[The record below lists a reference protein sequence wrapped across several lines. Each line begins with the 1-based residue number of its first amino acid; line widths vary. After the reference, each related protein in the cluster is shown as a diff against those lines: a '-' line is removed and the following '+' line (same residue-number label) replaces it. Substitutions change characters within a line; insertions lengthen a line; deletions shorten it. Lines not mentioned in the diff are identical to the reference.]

1 MCFFKINAPCLQA
14 PAVGVINWN
23 VKPGDIVESGQVLGE
38 VVNIEDPFA
47 PRTPIRTRTGGI
59 VFGMRSHKLS
69 VPGTIMIK
77 VAGDHPL
84 SWRTGNL
91 LTSR

>member
-1 MCFFKINAPCLQA
+1 MIT
-14 PAVGVINWN
+14 WN
-23 VKPGDIVESGQVLGE
+23 VKAGDTVTQGQLLGE
-38 VVNIEDPFA
+38 VIDIEDPFA
-47 PRTPIRTRTGGI
+47 QRTAIRTRTGGI

-77 VAGDHPL
+77 VAGEQPL